1 MARRRTANDT
11 LFAGGAPKVDISPM
25 IDLVF
30 LLLIFFMIAATAITY
45 KKDKRVMIPVATDSK
60 VPELVDG
67 RIVINVYQD
76 GVIRDESGMKVYT
89 EDDVERVMAAAKVR
103 NVNSRLHL
111 RADRRATHEQVK
123 KVINASA
130 RGGVNNVIFSTYVT
144 DK

>member
-11 LFAGGAPKVDISPM
+11 LFAEGAPKVDISPM

-45 KKDKRVMIPVATDSK
+45 KKDKRVLIPVATASK
-60 VPELVDG
+60 VPELVEG
-67 RIVINVYQD
+67 RIVINVYND
-76 GVIRDESGMKVYT
+76 GTIRDESGTKTYT
-89 EDDVERVMAAAKVR
+89 EDDVERVMAAAKGKSP
-103 NVNSRLHL
+103 NTRLHL